1 MFSTQNGRKPVV
13 AEIFFR
19 TLKNKI
25 YKYMASV
32 SKNVYIDK
40 LDHIVNKYV
49 SQHNQSETC

>member
-1 MFSTQNGRKPVV
+1 MFSTQNERKPVV

-32 SKNVYIDK
+32 SKMCILIN
-40 LDHIVNKYV
+40 
-49 SQHNQSETC
+49 